1 MTQGDP
7 TPLAVRKAPNADG
20 CNTVEA
26 TASNGHDGGSRRRND
41 EPVPAWRG
49 GCSGSGRASSPNP
62 DQKQGRGGIRT
73 REGPNGPLRF
83 SRLISFGSTM
93 RSDAG
98 CATQRATVVRY
109 TPSLTDIAPH
119 GMRVGVTL
127 SDQGRGSSPIPHGEF
142 SSPLVSAHV
151 GRLVSLPVGSSLI
164 ALTCAHCAAVG
175 CVASKPPPAGS
186 ATVTKCVWP
195 TFRGRTYRPH
205 ALRKTSLP
213 VAERVGRAVVYRN
226 YNLNCFREERFVH
239 RLPGIAIGRAVSLDG
254 SRRKLLIRSDVCL
267 RAPYEA
273 ALVRCLK
280 RAA

>member
-1 MTQGDP
+1 MGGHVVGTMNLCPRGVAAAQGLGERARP
-7 TPLAVRKAPNADG
+7 TL
-20 CNTVEA
+20 T
-26 TASNGHDGGSRRRND
+26 RN
-41 EPVPAWRG
+41 RG
-49 GCSGSGRASSPNP
+49 G
-62 DQKQGRGGIRT
+62 
-73 REGPNGPLRF
+73 EGFEPARDLTAPCDFRD
-83 SRLISFGSTM
+83 SFHLAQPV

-164 ALTCAHCAAVG
+164 ALTCALCAAVG